1 MSIYDFKDELIES
14 LCYKIF
20 KFTSSPI
27 DDGIS
32 PLIPLSISFMKRNNL
47 IYFKGMGNWNKIQ
60 CC

>member
-47 IYFKGMGNWNKIQ
+47 IYFKGMGN
-60 CC
+60 